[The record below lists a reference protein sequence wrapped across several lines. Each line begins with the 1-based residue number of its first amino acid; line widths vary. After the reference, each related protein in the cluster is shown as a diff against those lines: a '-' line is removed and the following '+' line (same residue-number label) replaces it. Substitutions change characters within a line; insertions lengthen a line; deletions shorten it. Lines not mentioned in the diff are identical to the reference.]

1 MNPLIHIV
9 DDDEAIRKSL
19 CWLIGSVGLET
30 KSYATADEFIEHYI
44 DDRPGCLLLDIRMPG
59 LSGLDLQDA
68 LTDLKTSIP
77 IIFLTGHGDVPIAV
91 RAFKGGAF
99 DFLQKPCNDQILLD
113 RINDAIKYHQKK
125 RSQQSEINN
134 IKQRINNL
142 TKREYQVAE
151 GVSQGLHNKDIA
163 KNLGIS
169 PKTVEVYRH
178 NALQK
183 MHANST
189 AELTRLWILG
199 EQHGGLIQ
207 QDSAKGIN
215 IKEVKQ

>member
-1 MNPLIHIV
+1 VNPLIHVV
-9 DDDEAIRKSL
+9 DDDEAMRKSL

-30 KSYATADEFIEHYI
+30 QSYASADEFIANFV
-44 DDRPGCLLLDIRMPG
+44 DDRPACLLLDIRMPG
-59 LSGLDLQDA
+59 LSGLDLQEA
-68 LTDLKTSIP
+68 LSNLNTAIP

-125 RSQQSEINN
+125 RDEQSEITAL
-134 IKQRINNL
+134 KQLVNSL
-142 TKREYQVAE
+142 TRREYQVAE
-151 GVSQGLHNKDIA
+151 SVSHGLQNKEIA
-163 KNLGIS
+163 KKLGIS

-183 MHANST
+183 MHADST
-189 AELTRLWILG
+189 AELTRLWMLA
-199 EQHGGLIQ
+199 ELHGGL
-207 QDSAKGIN
+207 KNNTN
-215 IKEVKQ
+215 IS